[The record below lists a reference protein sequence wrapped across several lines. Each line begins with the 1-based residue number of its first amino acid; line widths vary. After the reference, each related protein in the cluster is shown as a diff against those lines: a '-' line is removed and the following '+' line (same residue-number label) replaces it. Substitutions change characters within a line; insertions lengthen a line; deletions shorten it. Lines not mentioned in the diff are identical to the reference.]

1 MYLYFSPD
9 PWVLVRMLTSDF
21 TPEEDLVGLDVGCE
35 LDTGEVEAG
44 ALLNIEGDAIGAQV
58 LDLRG

>member
-1 MYLYFSPD
+1 
-9 PWVLVRMLTSDF
+9 MLTSNF
-21 TPEEDLVGLDVGCE
+21 TPEEDLVGLDVGSE

>member
-1 MYLYFSPD
+1 
-9 PWVLVRMLTSDF
+9 MLTSDF